1 MTTIITLISLA
12 ICINIF
18 YLMSIVTIY
27 YLRLILGIILSF
39 GITFIFIFSIFF
51 EQLNLV
57 LPILIFVI
65 LIEIIDLKIKVRK
78 QFEDNKSI

>member
-27 YLRLILGIILSF
+27 
-39 GITFIFIFSIFF
+39 
-51 EQLNLV
+51 
-57 LPILIFVI
+57 
-65 LIEIIDLKIKVRK
+65 DKVR
-78 QFEDNKSI
+78 IIV

>member
-27 YLRLILGIILSF
+27 YLRLILGIILS
-39 GITFIFIFSIFF
+39 
-51 EQLNLV
+51 
-57 LPILIFVI
+57 
-65 LIEIIDLKIKVRK
+65 DKVR
-78 QFEDNKSI
+78 IIV